1 MCEPRASQAF
11 TAATSSSPKKDSGL
25 QPILDLR
32 HLNHALM
39 KRSFKDDHFE
49 TDPLTNMP
57 RGLVYVTGSK
67 RRILSHPDSPPSQ
80 MILEICI
87 RRGGLSIPGCA
98 VWAVPGSP
106 HFYTMHGCGSLPSF
120 KEDTAHSL
128 KAFQK
133 MLGLVAA
140 ASPILQLG
148 LLRMWPIQFW
158 LKQRVPAAAWW
169 LFYSLNVSFCF
180 LK

>member
-1 MCEPRASQAF
+1 MRDVRAQSESGF
-11 TAATSSSPKKDSGL
+11 YSRYFLVPKKRQRPPTYS
-25 QPILDLR
+25 
-32 HLNHALM
+32 
-39 KRSFKDDHFE
+39 RSQTPESRPDEKVVQDDHFE

-80 MILEICI
+80 MILEICS
-87 RRGGLSIPGCA
+87 RRGGLSIPGRA

-148 LLRMWPIQFW
+148 LLRM
-158 LKQRVPAAAWW
+158 
-169 LFYSLNVSFCF
+169 
-180 LK
+180 